1 MTYVFYG
8 VSYWTFGQARL
19 YTRGRH
25 GELDLEVV
33 NKGLV
38 LSIFI
43 LSIFFWIVW
52 DIIIYQVSYC
62 VIVSS

>member
-52 DIIIYQVSYC
+52 DII
-62 VIVSS
+62 